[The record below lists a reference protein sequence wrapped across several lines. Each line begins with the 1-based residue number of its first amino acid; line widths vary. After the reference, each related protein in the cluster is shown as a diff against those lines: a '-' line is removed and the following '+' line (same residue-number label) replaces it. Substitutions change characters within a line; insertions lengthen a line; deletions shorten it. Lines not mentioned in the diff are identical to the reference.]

1 MDGTPSPPEGGRR
14 RPTHGAR
21 GRRISLEE
29 QIEDVG
35 GQGFGRIVDDSA
47 DKQSRRMRIQ
57 LGLSGGGTDE
67 QEQVAAALL
76 DETDYT
82 PKNLPVKEKV
92 YANPVGLMFNG

>member
-1 MDGTPSPPEGGRR
+1 
-14 RPTHGAR
+14 
-21 GRRISLEE
+21 
-29 QIEDVG
+29 
-35 GQGFGRIVDDSA
+35 
-47 DKQSRRMRIQ
+47 MRIQ